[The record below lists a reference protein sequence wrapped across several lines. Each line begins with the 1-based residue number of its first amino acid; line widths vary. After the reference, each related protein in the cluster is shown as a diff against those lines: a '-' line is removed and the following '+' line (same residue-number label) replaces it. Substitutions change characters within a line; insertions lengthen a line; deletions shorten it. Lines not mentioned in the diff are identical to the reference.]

1 MFNMESNKN
10 NLLII
15 VGFFII
21 AILIVVSIN
30 KPHDMIAPPPTGVCK
45 EDSLQSV
52 INQLQIDLDNEED
65 GWDKKERRYEDIIFE
80 YEFGIDRLKNYHP
93 EAYKDFH
100 RILGYREKYSHEAER
115 ENKKRLNISKW

>member
-1 MFNMESNKN
+1 MESNKN

-30 KPHDMIAPPPTGVCK
+30 KPHDMIAPPTGVCK

-52 INQLQIDLDNEED
+52 INQLQIDLDIEED

-100 RILGYREKYSHEAER
+100 RILGYREKYSHETER
-115 ENKKRLNISKW
+115 ENKKRLNINKW